1 LLPGGVS
8 RTDSIVIDFIISF
21 L

>member
-8 RTDSIVIDFIISF
+8 RTDSIVIDFII
-21 L
+21 